1 MNPLVRVTF
10 FFVLL
15 SALLTAGC
23 TSKYRLESIVDRQ
36 VGKDQMVERTR
47 LELDKLLGQK
57 DSVLKRSV
65 LELVSSRVKINYD
78 TIIDGK
84 RARVNVRATVPK
96 MDEMNT
102 LLLLAS
108 FMPKDEMLNM
118 TVQDLLVEI
127 SKNSRRPAS
136 LEDIRTEVYVFSVD
150 FHKNKEWVVNTDH
163 LQRAYSKKNLISR
176 D

>member
-1 MNPLVRVTF
+1 MSLSVRVTF
-10 FFVLL
+10 FCLLL
-15 SALLTAGC
+15 SALFFSGC
-23 TSKYRLESIVDRQ
+23 TSKYRLESVVDKQ
-36 VGKDQMVERTR
+36 VGKAQMIEKTR

-65 LELVSSRVKINYD
+65 LELVSSRMRVNYE

-84 RARVNVRATVPK
+84 RARVHVRATVPK

-108 FMPKDEMLNM
+108 FMPKDQMLNM
-118 TVQDLLVEI
+118 TVQELFSEV

-136 LEDIRTEVYVFSVD
+136 LDDLRTEVYEFSVD
-150 FHKNKEWVVNTDH
+150 FHKSKDWIVNTDH
-163 LQRAYSKKNLISR
+163 LRRAYSRKNLLSR
-176 D
+176 N